1 MNSDLAE
8 YLEFLCSEIDDIN
21 SLIVVSNEGLPIALA
36 SSIQTSDQ
44 TLISGMSTALKCI
57 CRELISETMNNNL
70 KRILIDCTDGVILI
84 QPFVN
89 QEGTLVA
96 SCRNAAALNK
106 LNISSIQKYFSANP
120 PESLKMIV
128 D

>member
-1 MNSDLAE
+1 MNSELAE
-8 YLEFLCSEIDDIN
+8 YLEFVCSEIDDIN

-44 TLISGMSTALKCI
+44 TLISGMCTALKCI
-57 CRELISETMNNNL
+57 GKELIQETTNSNL
-70 KRILIDCTDGVILI
+70 KRMLVDCSDGIILI
-84 QPFVN
+84 QPIPN
-89 QEGTLVA
+89 QKGILVA
-96 SCRNAAALNK
+96 SCKNAAALNK